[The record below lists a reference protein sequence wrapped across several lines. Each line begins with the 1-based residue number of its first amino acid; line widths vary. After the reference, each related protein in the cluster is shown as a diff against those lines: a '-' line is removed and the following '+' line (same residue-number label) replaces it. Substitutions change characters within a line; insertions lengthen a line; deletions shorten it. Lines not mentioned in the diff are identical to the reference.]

1 MRPTALLGI
10 VCVTIGLATGCAT
23 QQPFRYY
30 TLRMAAEP
38 AATASTLVIALGPVT
53 VPAVVD
59 RPEIVVSTGRNEL
72 RLDDFN
78 RWASPLQDN
87 LSRVMADDLA
97 TLLGA
102 PRVIRFPQPLA
113 ADPDYRVAVD
123 VRSFE
128 STLGESASIDAVW
141 TIRRSKD
148 RKTQTGQTS
157 VRERVADP
165 GYEALAGAH
174 SRAAAKVSLD
184 IADAIRRMQRE
195 AP

>member
-1 MRPTALLGI
+1 MRPTALLAI
-10 VCVTIGLATGCAT
+10 VCMASGLATGCAT

-30 TLRMAAEP
+30 TLRAAAGP
-38 AATASTLVIALGPVT
+38 AAAASTLEIALGPVT

-97 TLLGA
+97 MLLGS
-102 PRVIRFPQPLA
+102 PRVTRFPQPLA
-113 ADPDYRVAVD
+113 VEPDYRVAVE

-141 TIRRSKD
+141 TIRRIKD

-174 SRAAAKVSLD
+174 SRAAAKVSQD
-184 IADAIRRMQRE
+184 IADAIRQLQRD